1 MTDAEEDL
9 MFELGEFGD
18 QDPEVLQRTVWW
30 LLSLHLGFRTRDESR
45 KLKWGNVKLQI
56 NGETGN
62 KKKKIG
68 LDCGERIKMPQWRR
82 TW

>member
-1 MTDAEEDL
+1 

-62 KKKKIG
+62 KKKKNWLG
-68 LDCGERIKMPQWRR
+68 LWREDQNAPMAKDLVGHSAP
-82 TW
+82 